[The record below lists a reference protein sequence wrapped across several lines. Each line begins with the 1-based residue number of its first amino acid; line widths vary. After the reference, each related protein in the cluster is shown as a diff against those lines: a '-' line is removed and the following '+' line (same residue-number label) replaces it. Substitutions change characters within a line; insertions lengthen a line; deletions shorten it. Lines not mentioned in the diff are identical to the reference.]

1 MKKVLIISTSI
12 RAGSNS
18 EILDNKKKKGAVEAG
33 NEVKFISL
41 KDKRIGF
48 ESYLVKNECQII
60 ISNSYCESI
69 NINKIGKEKFSTK
82 GKNRGHGLLLVKHI
96 INKSKC
102 LDVKTSV
109 TDKLFIQTIIIK

>member
-1 MKKVLIISTSI
+1 MAKKS
-12 RAGSNS
+12 
-18 EILDNKKKKGAVEAG
+18 
-33 NEVKFISL
+33 

-82 GKNRGHGLLLVKHI
+82 GKNRGHGLLLEKHI